1 MLGIRFVKSP
11 PTTFVIQY
19 VNGRIRRQGAG
30 LSFFYYA
37 PVSSIVAVPLAS
49 QDLPFAFQEVTE
61 DFQTVTVQ
69 GQITWRVREPLRLA
83 ELMDFTAGAALECD
97 FEGMDQL
104 QQRLVHQSQV
114 LTRAAVGR
122 MQLREALAGV
132 ETVAAEV
139 LRGLLE
145 SPAITAVG
153 VEVLGFAILSLRP
166 TPETSR
172 ALEAEAREALLRQ
185 SDQAI
190 YDRRNAAVEQE
201 RRIKESELNTELA
214 VEAKKRQIRESQMA
228 AEIAVEEQRA
238 NLVEMKVAND
248 RQEADAR
255 GYALEAVLG
264 KVRDVDWKTLMAVG
278 AGSGDSRLMIA
289 VAFRELAENAQ
300 KIGELNV
307 TPDLLKS
314 LMQKSA

>member
-11 PTTFVIQY
+11 PTTYLIQY

-37 PVSSIVAVPLAS
+37 PTSSLVAVPLAS
-49 QDLPFAFQEVTE
+49 QDLPFAFQDVSE

-83 ELMDFTAGAALECD
+83 ELMDFSAGPSLECD

-122 MQLREALAGV
+122 MQLREVLAGV

-139 LRGLLE
+139 LRGLQE
-145 SPAITAVG
+145 SAAITAVG
-153 VEVLGFAILSLRP
+153 IEVLGFAILSLRP

-214 VEAKKRQIRESQMA
+214 VEAKKRQIRETQMA
-228 AEIAVEEQRA
+228 AEIAVEEQRTT
-238 NLVEMKVAND
+238 LIEQRVAND

-255 GYALEAVLG
+255 AYALDAVLG
-264 KVRDVDWKTLMAVG
+264 KVRDVDWRTLMAVG